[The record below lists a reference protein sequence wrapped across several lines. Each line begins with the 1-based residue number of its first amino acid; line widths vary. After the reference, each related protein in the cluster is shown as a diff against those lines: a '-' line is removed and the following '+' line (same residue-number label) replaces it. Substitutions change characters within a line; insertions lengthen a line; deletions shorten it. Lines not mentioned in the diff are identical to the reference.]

1 MSVDLG
7 PIDVLGADAV
17 GQPGQRRF
25 RLFAQNI
32 RGSVVVWME
41 KEQLNSLSLAIDR
54 FLALITEGQVLRTE
68 AVAGRQP
75 LPPEMPTDFP
85 RQPTYDIQMGQM
97 RLNYDERRAL
107 FMLSAV
113 PLEILTERGQE
124 PQLVLREDR
133 ALAFLFTHQQAQRLS
148 STITILI
155 TSGRPVCPL
164 CGVPLEEGPHA
175 CEKQN
180 GHHDILRIER
190 ATEEDEGE
198 E

>member
-1 MSVDLG
+1 MSADLG

-75 LPPEMPTDFP
+75 LPAGMPIDFP

-97 RLNYDERRAL
+97 RLNYDEHRAL
-107 FMLSAV
+107 LMLSAV
-113 PLEILTERGQE
+113 PLEILMERGQE
-124 PQLVLREDR
+124 PQLVLRED
-133 ALAFLFTHQQAQRLS
+133 
-148 STITILI
+148 
-155 TSGRPVCPL
+155 
-164 CGVPLEEGPHA
+164 
-175 CEKQN
+175 
-180 GHHDILRIER
+180 
-190 ATEEDEGE
+190 
-198 E
+198 

>member
-7 PIDVLGADAV
+7 PIDILGADAV

-25 RLFAQNI
+25 RLFARST
-32 RGSVVVWME
+32 RGSAVIWME

-54 FLALITEGQVLRTE
+54 FLALITEGQILRTE
-68 AVAGRQP
+68 AVAGNRP
-75 LPPEMPTDFP
+75 SPGGMPADFP
-85 RQPTYDIQMGQM
+85 RQPTYDLQVGQI
-97 RLNYDERRAL
+97 RLNYEERRAVFL
-107 FMLSAV
+107 FSVV
-113 PLEILTERGQE
+113 PLEILMERGQE

-133 ALAFLFTHQQAQRLS
+133 TLTFLFTQQQAQQLS
-148 STITILI
+148 NAIAILV

-164 CGVPLEEGPHA
+164 CGTPLDGSPHA

-190 ATEEDEGE
+190 ETETDEE
-198 E
+198 EE